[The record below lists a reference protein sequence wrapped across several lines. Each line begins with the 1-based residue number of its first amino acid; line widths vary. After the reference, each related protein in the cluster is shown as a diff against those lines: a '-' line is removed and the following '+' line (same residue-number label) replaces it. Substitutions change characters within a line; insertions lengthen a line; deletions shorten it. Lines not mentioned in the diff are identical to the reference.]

1 MIPESKMHLV
11 ITFIA
16 ILAVSACLPLKQSA
30 YLAPFV
36 KEKPLLV
43 LPRAKSVEISGEKI
57 TIKAENRAVVPY
69 FEVIFYDENS
79 PIAPKMGAHKE
90 EINSK
95 LIGVSHELLQR
106 ITDQA
111 YLHFID
117 EMKTQGIEILPISSL
132 GSSQTYQQ
140 FSTEGIERLEKTVFG
155 PGATSVLPSGMKSS
169 GSKESRGKQI
179 SKIMDEMNASVMNI
193 TLYVTHMIKSL
204 DQELNTSNNLPV
216 EQKIAVIKGSRMQ
229 FFGLKASKCE
239 GYCPSSVVNAKLGQ
253 SIYSPEDV
261 GDLVR
266 KNTEIKKNE
275 AEEKISVKHGDL
287 KSQAIDL
294 SMKAVDLGE
303 KAVDWVAA
311 LSKNEVDASVYE
323 LRADPVKYEKV
334 VSETLLRSTKKLVKA
349 ITYHQLSDK

>member
-1 MIPESKMHLV
+1 MTPESKMHLI

-16 ILAVSACLPLKQSA
+16 VFAVSACLPLKQSA

-43 LPRAKSVEISGEKI
+43 LPREKSVEVSGEKI

-79 PIAPKMGAHKE
+79 PIATKVGAQKE
-90 EINSK
+90 EIHSK
-95 LIGVSHELLQR
+95 LIGVTHELLQR

-117 EMKTQGIEILPISSL
+117 EMKIQGIEILPISSL
-132 GSSQTYQQ
+132 ESSQTYQK
-140 FSTEGIERLEKTVFG
+140 FSTEGIEKLEKTVFG
-155 PGATSVLPSGMKSS
+155 PGAISVLPSGMKSS

-204 DQELNTSNNLPV
+204 DQESNMNNSLPV

-229 FFGLKASKCE
+229 FFGLKASKCQ
-239 GYCPSSVVNAKLGQ
+239 GYCLSSVVNAKLGQ
-253 SIYSPEDV
+253 SIDSPEDV
-261 GDLVR
+261 GDIVR
-266 KNTEIKKNE
+266 KNTNIEIKK
-275 AEEKISVKHGDL
+275 AEEKIAVKHGDL

-294 SMKAVDLGE
+294 SMKAVDFGE

-311 LSKNEVDASVYE
+311 LSKNEVDTSVYE
-323 LRADPVKYEKV
+323 LHADPIKYEKV
-334 VSETLLRSTKKLVKA
+334 VGETLLRSTKKLVKA
-349 ITYHQLSDK
+349 ITYQQLNDK